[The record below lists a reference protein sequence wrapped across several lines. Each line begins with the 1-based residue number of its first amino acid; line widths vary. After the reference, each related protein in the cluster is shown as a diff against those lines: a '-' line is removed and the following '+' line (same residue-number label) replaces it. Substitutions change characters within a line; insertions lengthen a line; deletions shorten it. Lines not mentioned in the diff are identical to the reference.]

1 MARTE
6 PSCSPPCGTSP
17 AREYASSWARA
28 GLLLEA
34 VTSWRV
40 LLFGAAVVAA
50 AWFSTGGSRP
60 YGYRGL
66 GEVSVFI
73 FFGVGAVAGTA
84 FIQMSRLSWLGL
96 LASVP
101 AGLLSCALFMI
112 NNLRDIR
119 SDAATGKRTLAV
131 LLGDAGSRIAYVSFL
146 LVPFGVAAVLAVAR
160 PLTLLTMLALPLT
173 VPPVGAVRGGAAG
186 PALIRALGQTA
197 RAQLVFGMLFT
208 LGLAVKF

>member
-101 AGLLSCALFMI
+101 AGLLSCALLMI